1 MGRINSLPARS
12 TLPEDISPGSSVEVK
27 KNVMTGKKA
36 ILLNYDTNIRQG
48 FLIAFDRSKAPVF
61 KSLKRRIF
69 EISISAR
76 HARDVKYISMLF
88 LDAQNKIWK
97 FGTSYPVIS
106 PGSSVVHI
114 PVTFDS
120 RFYRYSEG
128 HTLSFNDA
136 ADFNAWPVKL
146 TGIEFLMTGEEKHK
160 AELYLNSIKELE
172 YDDSDAAPA
181 IRARLSDNMLASDHI
196 PVVRVNKAV
205 QGNGC
210 YAGNGLL
217 LSGINSEKV
226 KVDFRTHDNFCYGAA
241 RNTLRLPEMS
251 EVDFE
256 VEFSTAEPVEV
267 KSLRIGIHDAAN
279 VVRYFPAN
287 IRKQEGRPGHY
298 IAQVSIDLAEK
309 FNGDSVVLWH
319 SSPGEKVTKMMQP
332 LRLLDMDFSF
342 SDSVKD
348 LRIHRITPH
357 MTLAGSAGMQL
368 EVETGN
374 FGRIIEPGQ
383 EKNLQVTL
391 TNRLDRPQRF
401 AVEIALRD
409 YKNEYGKWIAVGNM
423 SFAPGETRELPV
435 PQFSKLGFYSV
446 ECRLRSLDV
455 KGDKRWITG
464 RSFAYLK
471 PTGNKNTDYKKDFR
485 FGVMCHGPAWPVQE
499 KELIGLTATIG
510 GNYSRGFEDFGSMAK
525 HNIGTDA
532 FMALGDCFSRDEN
545 GNLKEVN
552 AQCAIAAIE
561 KSIGRTD
568 WPAGT
573 CWELDNELEWTDN
586 KHFSP
591 ENLVKAARILSDYL
605 KEKHPQY
612 GMMTTGFCTF
622 DGSDSFPHYQETAMR
637 KAGNDIFKIHAFH
650 MYDYLP
656 QFFRNIDLF
665 ATKRAEWGVSIPW
678 LMNETGANG
687 REFPSTRLPQELVK
701 RAIFAWSRGA
711 LGFCWFSLTDHGED
725 TSYTED
731 QFGLLTYDLYPK
743 TSLVAYNTMT
753 GVLQTMKFVQ
763 TLTPREQ
770 WQMQAHLFSDGRQT
784 AVVAWN
790 DNDIKQILKLKSPA
804 TEACIVD
811 CMGNRSHAEKDK
823 SGNWVLPVTGYPIYL
838 VLTGNVPVELVTHQ

>member
-27 KNVMTGKKA
+27 KNAMTGKKA

-106 PGSSVVHI
+106 PGSSVIHI

-348 LRIHRITPH
+348 LRVHRITPH

-383 EKNLQVTL
+383 EKKSSGYADQ
-391 TNRLDRPQRF
+391 
-401 AVEIALRD
+401 
-409 YKNEYGKWIAVGNM
+409 
-423 SFAPGETRELPV
+423 
-435 PQFSKLGFYSV
+435 
-446 ECRLRSLDV
+446 
-455 KGDKRWITG
+455 
-464 RSFAYLK
+464 
-471 PTGNKNTDYKKDFR
+471 
-485 FGVMCHGPAWPVQE
+485 PA
-499 KELIGLTATIG
+499 
-510 GNYSRGFEDFGSMAK
+510 
-525 HNIGTDA
+525 
-532 FMALGDCFSRDEN
+532 
-545 GNLKEVN
+545 
-552 AQCAIAAIE
+552 
-561 KSIGRTD
+561 
-568 WPAGT
+568 
-573 CWELDNELEWTDN
+573 
-586 KHFSP
+586 
-591 ENLVKAARILSDYL
+591 
-605 KEKHPQY
+605 
-612 GMMTTGFCTF
+612 
-622 DGSDSFPHYQETAMR
+622 
-637 KAGNDIFKIHAFH
+637 
-650 MYDYLP
+650 
-656 QFFRNIDLF
+656 
-665 ATKRAEWGVSIPW
+665 
-678 LMNETGANG
+678 
-687 REFPSTRLPQELVK
+687 
-701 RAIFAWSRGA
+701 
-711 LGFCWFSLTDHGED
+711 
-725 TSYTED
+725 
-731 QFGLLTYDLYPK
+731 
-743 TSLVAYNTMT
+743 
-753 GVLQTMKFVQ
+753 
-763 TLTPREQ
+763 
-770 WQMQAHLFSDGRQT
+770 
-784 AVVAWN
+784 
-790 DNDIKQILKLKSPA
+790 
-804 TEACIVD
+804 
-811 CMGNRSHAEKDK
+811 
-823 SGNWVLPVTGYPIYL
+823 
-838 VLTGNVPVELVTHQ
+838 